1 MAWELSGQ
9 LIEACS
15 CKALCP
21 CYLGP
26 AEPDQGWCSG
36 ALTFS
41 IQKGQSEDVDL
52 SGRAVL
58 WLIDLPKD
66 FASGNGTARLYV
78 DDAANPDQR
87 QELEAIFTGKK
98 GGPWA
103 VLSSIVAKWL
113 PTQTAT
119 INISDGGSPVVSVGA
134 IGQIK
139 LQPTKDQAGRATTVM
154 NAASHS
160 MMEISQVDLA
170 RSDGSR
176 FVDPEMR
183 AGMLAVTAATVHSAG
198 RPNRDYSFFSAEH
211 PLPIEGS
218 KLAGVGVLFVDDAV
232 MSCGI
237 RAWWS
242 RSPSVRRCSRSHVRC
257 IRTRYYQHSQS
268 RMRMFRDRVP
278 HLFRRFGH
286 REIPYPKGRKR
297 IDQRVHYRCAHRS
310 FLPRHSPWR
319 QAGCACI
326 A

>member
-139 LQPTKDQAGRATTVM
+139 LQPTKDQAPGGP
-154 NAASHS
+154 
-160 MMEISQVDLA
+160 
-170 RSDGSR
+170 SDYR
-176 FVDPEMR
+176 HE
-183 AGMLAVTAATVHSAG
+183 
-198 RPNRDYSFFSAEH
+198 
-211 PLPIEGS
+211 
-218 KLAGVGVLFVDDAV
+218 
-232 MSCGI
+232 CGE
-237 RAWWS
+237 S
-242 RSPSVRRCSRSHVRC
+242 
-257 IRTRYYQHSQS
+257 
-268 RMRMFRDRVP
+268 
-278 HLFRRFGH
+278 
-286 REIPYPKGRKR
+286 
-297 IDQRVHYRCAHRS
+297 
-310 FLPRHSPWR
+310 
-319 QAGCACI
+319 
-326 A
+326 

>member
-154 NAASHS
+154 NAASYS

-183 AGMLAVTAATVHSAG
+183 AWDAG
-198 RPNRDYSFFSAEH
+198 GHGGVSSFSWKA
-211 PLPIEGS
+211 
-218 KLAGVGVLFVDDAV
+218 
-232 MSCGI
+232 
-237 RAWWS
+237 
-242 RSPSVRRCSRSHVRC
+242 
-257 IRTRYYQHSQS
+257 
-268 RMRMFRDRVP
+268 
-278 HLFRRFGH
+278 
-286 REIPYPKGRKR
+286 
-297 IDQRVHYRCAHRS
+297 
-310 FLPRHSPWR
+310 
-319 QAGCACI
+319 
-326 A
+326 